1 MVGVP
6 HSKGCALC
14 RERHIKCDEVLPQCT
29 QCLRYGRPCPG
40 YRRTFRFQDEGPSLD
55 KIYRPYPQ
63 RRDRRAAA
71 RAAAATSST
80 TQAESSSVQSAAH
93 VPTPDGG
100 AGVIAAAVRE
110 NAINLMRRHS
120 ASIPI
125 DESVSPSLVRQ
136 SFKAAQPQLFLDFI
150 SAAFPTLYFHNKFR
164 AGSDP
169 GFPTYIIL
177 AFGQDSYLDSA
188 ICCLSSVYLAHLTQD
203 RALLR
208 VSRRMYAVS
217 LGEVIRALAKPEHAM
232 SDNMLCTAMMLSV
245 YEMYAQT
252 SPGAWVVHAD
262 AVKRLMQSRGTAAHE
277 VGFGRS
283 CWIAFRG
290 FHIATAVYEG
300 KPCFLD
306 EEDWQRFA
314 AVIMAEDAQ
323 KPGEW
328 SAYADLCDLAFMEI
342 AKCPRY
348 LSEARNIISGITDPD
363 PTVISSLISR
373 IRRTSHRLQA
383 LSAQLRSCISGH
395 GQRQQGIIKRPGS
408 FIGPVPEIF
417 PETGPSLL
425 LRGAENLISTLGQ
438 LWTRLDDMVR
448 VRPAEDLSPES
459 PYSSVATPSGNSSIT
474 SPSLHCST
482 PSVTSKPFTA
492 TLPIRIHSELGQGP
506 SRTSDRNDPRAVIWL
521 DRVASSMGMLGTR
534 VVVAGEGEQEHV
546 AGHTD
551 D

>member
-1 MVGVP
+1 
-6 HSKGCALC
+6 
-14 RERHIKCDEVLPQCT
+14 
-29 QCLRYGRPCPG
+29 
-40 YRRTFRFQDEGPSLD
+40 
-55 KIYRPYPQ
+55 
-63 RRDRRAAA
+63 
-71 RAAAATSST
+71 
-80 TQAESSSVQSAAH
+80 
-93 VPTPDGG
+93 
-100 AGVIAAAVRE
+100 
-110 NAINLMRRHS
+110 MRRHS
-120 ASIPI
+120 ASIAI

-136 SFKAAQPQLFLDFI
+136 TFKAAQPQLFLDFI

-169 GFPTYIIL
+169 SFPTYIML

-208 VSRRMYAVS
+208 VSRHVYAVA
-217 LGEVIRALAKPEHAM
+217 LGEVVRALSNPAHAM

-252 SPGAWVVHAD
+252 SPGAWVMHAD
-262 AVKRLMQSRGTAAHE
+262 AVKRLMQSRGAAAHE

-306 EEDWQRFA
+306 EEEWQRFA
-314 AVIMAEDAQ
+314 AVVKAEDAQ

-328 SAYADLCDLAFMEI
+328 SAYADLSDLAFMEI

-348 LSEARNIISGITDPD
+348 LSEARDLTSGITEPD
-363 PTVISSLISR
+363 STVISSLISR
-373 IRRTSHRLQA
+373 IQRTSHRLQA
-383 LSAQLRSCISGH
+383 LSDQLRSCISGH

-425 LRGAENLISTLGQ
+425 LRGAENVISTLGQ
-438 LWTRLDDMVR
+438 LWTRLDDMLR
-448 VRPAEDLSPES
+448 IQPAEELSPES
-459 PYSSVATPSGNSSIT
+459 AYSSVATSSGDSSNT

-482 PSVTSKPFTA
+482 PSVPSKPSTT
-492 TLPIRIHSELGQGP
+492 TLPFRIYSELGRGP
-506 SRTSDRNDPRAVIWL
+506 SRTSDQNDPRAVIWL
-521 DRVASSMGMLGTR
+521 DRVASSMGMLGTKI
-534 VVVAGEGEQEHV
+534 VTAGEGEEEPV
-546 AGHTD
+546 AGHTGD
-551 D
+551 QKVSTGKTSLQS

>member
-1 MVGVP
+1 
-6 HSKGCALC
+6 
-14 RERHIKCDEVLPQCT
+14 
-29 QCLRYGRPCPG
+29 
-40 YRRTFRFQDEGPSLD
+40 
-55 KIYRPYPQ
+55 
-63 RRDRRAAA
+63 
-71 RAAAATSST
+71 
-80 TQAESSSVQSAAH
+80 
-93 VPTPDGG
+93 
-100 AGVIAAAVRE
+100 
-110 NAINLMRRHS
+110 MRRHS
-120 ASIPI
+120 ASIAL
-125 DESVSPSLVRQ
+125 DESVSPWLVRQ

-169 GFPTYIIL
+169 GFPTYIML

-188 ICCLSSVYLAHLTQD
+188 ICCLSSVYLSHLTQD

-208 VSRRMYAVS
+208 VSRHMYAVA
-217 LGEVIRALAKPEHAM
+217 LGEVIRALSKPGHAM
-232 SDNMLCTAMMLSV
+232 SDNILCTAMMLSV

-252 SPGAWVVHAD
+252 STGAWVVHAD
-262 AVKRLMQSRGTAAHE
+262 AVKRLMQSRGAAAHE

-306 EEDWQRFA
+306 EEEWQRFA

-328 SAYADLCDLAFMEI
+328 SAYANLSDLAFMEI

-348 LSEARNIISGITDPD
+348 LSEARDITSGITDPD
-363 PTVISSLISR
+363 STVISSLISR
-373 IRRTSHRLQA
+373 IQRTSHHLQA
-383 LSAQLRSCISGH
+383 LIAQLRSCISGH

-425 LRGAENLISTLGQ
+425 LRGAENVIFTLGQ
-438 LWTRLDDMVR
+438 LWTRLDDILR
-448 VRPAEDLSPES
+448 IQSAEELSSES
-459 PYSSVATPSGNSSIT
+459 PYSSVATPSGDSSGT
-474 SPSLHCST
+474 SPSPHCST

-492 TLPIRIHSELGQGP
+492 TLPFRIYSELGAGP

-534 VVVAGEGEQEHV
+534 VVATEEGEEEPVADHIDDQEV
-546 AGHTD
+546 STGKITFQS
-551 D
+551 